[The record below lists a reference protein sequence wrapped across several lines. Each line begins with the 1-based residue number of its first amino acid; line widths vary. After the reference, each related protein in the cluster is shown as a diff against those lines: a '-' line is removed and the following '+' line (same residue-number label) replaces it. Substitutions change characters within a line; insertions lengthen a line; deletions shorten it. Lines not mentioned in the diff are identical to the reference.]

1 MSISNISVVYDRS
14 DFLNKP
20 CLVAFCGPI
29 GVGKSTLAHEL
40 ADSTGGEVMSF
51 ADPLRAMVS
60 QIVGEGYLS
69 SDMFDG
75 VRGKDVE
82 IPWLSGGMTGRK
94 LLQLCGTEFGREM
107 IDPNIWVKITENK
120 LDNYVDTTV
129 KPCKPHTHVFI
140 DDLRFDNEAE
150 MVRSMGGFVVE
161 VNRDG
166 FVFEADSHVSEKGVS
181 PDLINGKLI
190 L

>member
-1 MSISNISVVYDRS
+1 MQPTISITYDHS
-14 DFLNKP
+14 DFINKP
-20 CLVAFCGPI
+20 VIVAFCGPI

-40 ADSTGGEVMSF
+40 ADSTGGKVMSF

-161 VNRDG
+161 VKRDG
-166 FVFEADSHVSEKGVS
+166 AYNFGKDSHVSEKGVS
-181 PDLINGKLI
+181 PHLIHGDFI